1 MQTIKLR
8 VNEESYQHLM
18 WFLNKFNQEELQI
31 IEENEDFVSVQND
44 LKKELD
50 MVENNKSEYIN
61 LEQLDQDLERT
72 IRQYEA

>member
-8 VNEESYQHLM
+8 VNEEGYQHLM
-18 WFLNKFNQEELQI
+18 WFLNKFSQEELQI
-31 IEENEDFVSVQND
+31 IGENEDFVSVQND

-50 MVENNKSEYIN
+50 RVENNKAEYIN